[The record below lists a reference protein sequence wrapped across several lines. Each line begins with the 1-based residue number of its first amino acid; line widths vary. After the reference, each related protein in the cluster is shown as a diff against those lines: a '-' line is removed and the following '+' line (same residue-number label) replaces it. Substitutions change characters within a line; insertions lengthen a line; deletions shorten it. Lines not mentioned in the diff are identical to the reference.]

1 MPNKIK
7 IRTNTTNSAVKMKLL
22 ANLSRILVGI
32 EFIFSGFVKVVDP
45 YGTGL
50 KLQEY
55 FEVFGGDLPMFAS
68 FFNGLAH
75 NALGLSLV
83 FCCLELVLGV
93 ALLFSFRMKLTSWM
107 VLGLMVFFTFLT
119 FYSAYFNKVTDCGCF
134 GDFLKLKPWDS
145 FTKDIISMVF
155 ILVIFFHRKKFGK
168 SEFGTPMVLIA
179 TIISTGIGVFAIR
192 YLPILDFLPYATGK
206 SIPKQMERPDIKPD
220 LKYVFLD
227 KKENKEIDSKE
238 YLVDTNRYKYVSSVV
253 LNEDLLKA
261 KITDYSIADS
271 SGNDYTQQTFEGKV
285 FFIVLKK
292 KEGLEN
298 LDFGPINKLAN
309 KLARKKIKPMIITS
323 IPTEEYL
330 GLKKEKGISF
340 DYYTCDEKVLK
351 TMARNNPVFVLL
363 NDGVVVKKWS
373 YNNIPTADQVNELI
387 ISTKF

>member
-1 MPNKIK
+1 
-7 IRTNTTNSAVKMKLL
+7 MKFL
-22 ANLSRILVGI
+22 ANLSRILVGL

-55 FEVFGGDLPMFAS
+55 FEVFAGDLPVAAPL
-68 FFNGLAH
+68 FNGLAH
-75 NALGLSLV
+75 NALGMSLV

-93 ALLFSFRMKLTSWM
+93 ALLFSFKMKQTSWS
-107 VLGLMVFFTFLT
+107 VLALMLFFTFLT
-119 FYSAYFNKVTDCGCF
+119 FYSAFFNKVTDCGCF

-145 FTKDIISMVF
+145 FLKDIISMVF
-155 ILVIFFHRKKFGK
+155 ILIIFVYRNKYRK
-168 SEFGTPMVLIA
+168 SELGTPMVLIA
-179 TIISTGIGVFAIR
+179 TIFSIGIGVYAIR
-192 YLPILDFLPYATGK
+192 YLPIFDFLPYAAGK
-206 SIPKQMERPDIKPD
+206 SIPKQMERPNIKPD
-220 LKYVFLD
+220 LQYVFLN
-227 KKENKEIDSKE
+227 KKDNKEIESKE
-238 YLVDTNRYKYVSSVV
+238 YLADTNMFKYVSSKV

-271 SGNDYTQQTFEGKV
+271 SGNDFTQQTFEGKV

-292 KEGLEN
+292 KDGLDD
-298 LDFGPINKLAN
+298 LDFGPINKLAT
-309 KLARKKIKPMIITS
+309 KLSKRKIKPMIITS

-330 GLKKEKGISF
+330 EIKNKKKIGF

-351 TMARNNPVFVLL
+351 TMARNNPCFVLL

>member
-1 MPNKIK
+1 MPYKVK
-7 IRTNTTNSAVKMKLL
+7 KRTDTTNSAVEMKFV
-22 ANLSRILVGI
+22 ANFSRILVGL

-55 FEVFGGDLPMFAS
+55 FEVFAGDLPTLAP

-75 NALGLSLV
+75 NALALSLL

-93 ALLFSFRMKLTSWM
+93 ALVFSFRMKSTSWM

-145 FTKDIISMVF
+145 FTKDVVSMVF
-155 ILVIFFHRKKFGK
+155 ILIVFLYRQRFGK
-168 SEFGTPMVLIA
+168 SEFGTPMVLIS
-179 TIISTGIGVFAIR
+179 IILSIGIGVYAIR
-192 YLPILDFLPYATGK
+192 YLPILDFLPYAAGK
-206 SIPKQMERPDIKPD
+206 SIPKQMERPNIKPD
-220 LKYVFLD
+220 LQYVFLD
-227 KKENKEIDSKE
+227 KKENSEIESKE
-238 YLVDTNRYKYVSSVV
+238 YLSDTSRYKYISSVV
-253 LNEDLLKA
+253 LNEELLKA

-271 SGNDYTQQTFEGKV
+271 AGNDFTQQTFEGKV

-292 KEGLEN
+292 KEGLQD
-298 LDFGPINKLAN
+298 LDFEPINKLAN
-309 KLARKKIKPMIITS
+309 KLAKRKIKPMIITS

-330 GLKKEKGISF
+330 TLQKEKNITL

-351 TMARNNPVFVLL
+351 TMARNNPCFVLL

-373 YNNIPTADQVNELI
+373 YNEIPTANQINELI

>member
-1 MPNKIK
+1 
-7 IRTNTTNSAVKMKLL
+7 MKLI
-22 ANLSRILVGI
+22 ANLSRILVGL

-55 FEVFGGDLPMFAS
+55 FEVFAGDLPVLS
-68 FFNGLAH
+68 PFFSALAH
-75 NALGLSLV
+75 NALAMSLV

-93 ALLFSFRMKLTSWM
+93 ALVFSFKMKTTSWM
-107 VLGLMVFFTFLT
+107 VLLLMLFFTFLT

-145 FTKDIISMVF
+145 FLKDIISMFF
-155 ILVIFFHRKKFGK
+155 ILIIFFYRKKFGK
-168 SEFGTPMVLIA
+168 SEMGTPMVLIA
-179 TIISTGIGVFAIR
+179 IIVSIGIGIYAIR
-192 YLPILDFLPYATGK
+192 YLPILDFLPYAAGK
-206 SIPKQMERPDIKPD
+206 SIPKQMERPNVKPD

-227 KKENKEIDSKE
+227 KKDNTEIESKE
-238 YLVDTNRYKYVSSVV
+238 YLADTNRYKYVSSVV
-253 LNEDLLKA
+253 LNEDLLRA

-271 SGNDYTQQTFEGKV
+271 AGNDFTQQTFDGKV

-292 KEGLEN
+292 KDGLEDI
-298 LDFGPINKLAN
+298 DFKSINDLAN
-309 KLARKKIKPMIITS
+309 KLSRRKIKPMVITS

-330 GLKKEKGISF
+330 SFQKEKNIEF

-351 TMARNNPVFVLL
+351 TMARNNPCFVLL
-363 NDGVVVKKWS
+363 NDGIVVKKWS
-373 YNNIPTADQVNELI
+373 YNNIPTASQINELI

>member
-1 MPNKIK
+1 
-7 IRTNTTNSAVKMKLL
+7 MKLL
-22 ANLSRILVGI
+22 ANFSRILVGL

-55 FEVFGGDLPMFAS
+55 FEVFAGDLPMFSS
-68 FFNGLAH
+68 FFNGLAT
-75 NALGLSLV
+75 NALALSLV

-93 ALLFSFRMKLTSWM
+93 ALLFSFRMKNTSWM

-145 FTKDIISMVF
+145 FTKDVISMLF
-155 ILVIFFHRKKFGK
+155 ILIIFFYRNKFGK

-179 TIISTGIGVFAIR
+179 TIFSIGIGVYAIR
-192 YLPILDFLPYATGK
+192 YLPVLDFLPYAVGK
-206 SIPKQMERPDIKPD
+206 SIPKQMERPDVKPD

-227 KKENKEIDSKE
+227 KKEKKEIESKE
-238 YLVDTNRYKYVSSVV
+238 YLADTNRYKYVSSVV

-271 SGNDYTQQTFEGKV
+271 AGNDFTQQTFEGKV

-292 KEGLEN
+292 KDGLED

-309 KLARKKIKPMIITS
+309 KLAKKKIKPMVITS

-330 GLKKEKGISF
+330 SLKKDKSLDF

>member
-7 IRTNTTNSAVKMKLL
+7 KLTDTTNSAVEMKFI
-22 ANLSRILVGI
+22 ANFSRILVGL

-55 FEVFGGDLPMFAS
+55 FEVFAGDLPMFS
-68 FFNGLAH
+68 PFFSSLAH
-75 NALGLSLV
+75 NALAMSLL

-93 ALLFSFRMKLTSWM
+93 ALVFSFRMKITSWW

-145 FTKDIISMVF
+145 FTKDVVSMVF
-155 ILVIFFHRKKFGK
+155 ILIIFSYRHRFGK
-168 SEFGTPMVLIA
+168 SEFGTPMVLISA
-179 TIISTGIGVFAIR
+179 ILSIGIGVYAIR
-192 YLPILDFLPYATGK
+192 YLPILDFLPYAVGN
-206 SIPKQMERPDIKPD
+206 SIPKQMERPNIKPD
-220 LKYVFLD
+220 LQFVFLD
-227 KKENKEIDSKE
+227 IKENSEIESKE
-238 YLVDTNRYKYVSSVV
+238 YLSDTNRYKYISSVV
-253 LNEDLLKA
+253 LNEELLKA

-271 SGNDYTQQTFEGKV
+271 VGNDFTQQTFVGKV

-292 KEGLEN
+292 TEGLED
-298 LDFGPINKLAN
+298 LDFEPINKLVN
-309 KLARKKIKPMIITS
+309 KLAKRKVKPMIITS

-330 GLKKEKGISF
+330 ALQRDKSIML

-351 TMARNNPVFVLL
+351 TMARNNPCFILL

-373 YNNIPTADQVNELI
+373 YNEIPTANQINELI

>member
-1 MPNKIK
+1 
-7 IRTNTTNSAVKMKLL
+7 MKLL
-22 ANLSRILVGI
+22 ANLSRILVGL
-32 EFIFSGFVKVVDP
+32 EFVFSGFVKVVDP

-55 FEVFGGDLPMFAS
+55 FEVFAGDLPMFSS
-68 FFNGLAH
+68 FFNGLAT
-75 NALGLSLV
+75 NALALSLI

-93 ALLFSFRMKLTSWM
+93 ALLFSFRMKTTSWM
-107 VLGLMVFFTFLT
+107 VFGLMVFFTFLT

-145 FTKDIISMVF
+145 FTKDVISMVF
-155 ILVIFFHRKKFGK
+155 ILIIFSYRNKFGK

-179 TIISTGIGVFAIR
+179 TIFSIGIGVYAIR
-192 YLPILDFLPYATGK
+192 YLPILDFLPYAVGK
-206 SIPKQMERPDIKPD
+206 SIPKQMERPDVKPD

-227 KKENKEIDSKE
+227 KKEKKEIESKE
-238 YLVDTNRYKYVSSVV
+238 YLADTNRYKYVSSVV

-271 SGNDYTQQTFEGKV
+271 AGNDFTQQTFEGKV
-285 FFIVLKK
+285 FFIVLKNK
-292 KEGLEN
+292 DGLED

-309 KLARKKIKPMIITS
+309 KLAKKKIKPMVITS

-330 GLKKEKGISF
+330 SLKKDKSLDF